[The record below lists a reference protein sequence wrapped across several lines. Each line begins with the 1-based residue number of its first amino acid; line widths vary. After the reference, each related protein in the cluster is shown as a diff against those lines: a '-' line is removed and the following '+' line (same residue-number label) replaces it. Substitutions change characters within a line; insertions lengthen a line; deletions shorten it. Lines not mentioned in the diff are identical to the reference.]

1 MKYEYWLAGVRGL
14 STAKKSL
21 LRRHMKTAEAVYYIE
36 ETQLNKLEFL
46 NEKDRNKIIQAK
58 KQGDPGP
65 EYEKMLEK
73 GIQFIPWFSEGYP
86 KCLKE
91 IPDHPY
97 ALYVKGSLPHE
108 GQKKAA
114 VIGARRCTPY
124 GEKYAVDFGRVLAGR
139 GVEIISGMARG
150 IDGMAHRGALTGGG
164 RTYAVLGC
172 GVDVCYPK
180 EHIGLY
186 VDILQHGGGILSE
199 QPPGT
204 APLPQYFPARNRIIS
219 GLSDAVLVIE
229 AGRKSGSLITV
240 DMALEQGRDVYALP
254 GPVNSVMSEGCNY
267 LIRQGAEV
275 LLSPEELAEQ
285 WGLTEE
291 QGLTEK
297 RELAGCRHQAGGR
310 RSGKSLKEGNGRS
323 VSPGKMEIKN
333 QKMLETPENLV
344 YSCLGLYPKG
354 VDQVAAETKLD
365 VKAVME
371 LLVTLELEG
380 YIREISKNQY
390 IIARY

>member
-164 RTYAVLGC
+164 RT
-172 GVDVCYPK
+172 
-180 EHIGLY
+180 
-186 VDILQHGGGILSE
+186 
-199 QPPGT
+199 
-204 APLPQYFPARNRIIS
+204 
-219 GLSDAVLVIE
+219 
-229 AGRKSGSLITV
+229 
-240 DMALEQGRDVYALP
+240 
-254 GPVNSVMSEGCNY
+254 
-267 LIRQGAEV
+267 
-275 LLSPEELAEQ
+275 
-285 WGLTEE
+285 
-291 QGLTEK
+291 
-297 RELAGCRHQAGGR
+297 
-310 RSGKSLKEGNGRS
+310 
-323 VSPGKMEIKN
+323 
-333 QKMLETPENLV
+333 
-344 YSCLGLYPKG
+344 
-354 VDQVAAETKLD
+354 
-365 VKAVME
+365 
-371 LLVTLELEG
+371 
-380 YIREISKNQY
+380 
-390 IIARY
+390 

>member
-1 MKYEYWLAGVRGL
+1 MKYEYWLAGLRGL
-14 STAKKSL
+14 SAAKKTL
-21 LRRHMKTAEAVYYIE
+21 LREHMKTAEAVYYIE
-36 ETQLNKLEFL
+36 ETHLNKLGFL
-46 NEKDRNKIIQAK
+46 NEKDCNTIMQAK
-58 KQGDPGP
+58 KQRNPGA
-65 EYEKMLEK
+65 EYEKMLEN
-73 GIQFIPWFSEGYP
+73 GIRFVPWFSEEYP
-86 KCLKE
+86 KCLKD

-97 ALYVKGSLPHE
+97 ALYVKGSLPQE
-108 GQKKAA
+108 SKKRAA
-114 VIGARRCTPY
+114 IIGARRCTPY
-124 GEKYAVDFGRVLAGR
+124 GEKYAVDFGRALAGC

-150 IDGMAHRGALTGGG
+150 VDGMAHRGALTGGG
-164 RTYAVLGC
+164 KTYAVLGC

-186 VDILQHGGGILSE
+186 VDILEHGGGILSE

-204 APLPQYFPARNRIIS
+204 PPLPQYFPARNRIIS

-240 DMALEQGRDVYALP
+240 DMALDQGRDVYALP
-254 GPVNSVMSEGCNY
+254 GPVNSVMSKGCNH
-267 LIRQGAEV
+267 LIRQGAEI
-275 LLSPEELAEQ
+275 LLSPEELVED
-285 WGLTEE
+285 WGLTD
-291 QGLTEK
+291 
-297 RELAGCRHQAGGR
+297 
-310 RSGKSLKEGNGRS
+310 GKKE
-323 VSPGKMEIKN
+323 VKN
-333 QKMLETPENLV
+333 EKMLETPENLV

-390 IIARY
+390 IIARC